1 MKKNLCIIL
10 TLLILLS
17 ATSFSACSNG
27 GIAVGLVNA
36 QNDNAH
42 LVSFYSLKGS
52 YSFELQNHLVGEP
65 SSLVYS
71 TSIENGEFNLYLQ
84 VNGEKYLITNT
95 KEGLVAD
102 ASEKRFEGV
111 DFTNERSVKIIIE
124 ALPQAKNGKVFLTF
138 KQKKA

>member
-1 MKKNLCIIL
+1 MKKTFCIVL
-10 TLLILLS
+10 TLLILSS
-17 ATSFSACSNG
+17 ATLFCACGNG

-36 QNDNAH
+36 QNDNAR

-95 KEGLVAD
+95 KEGVIAD

-124 ALPQAKNGKVFLTF
+124 
-138 KQKKA
+138 